1 MVEGHVPST
10 TSRPGSGRSAALKN
24 ILRVIAEG
32 WFWGGEESESPGVSC
47 FKEELPMPPRDT
59 TLPPPNPGQGLAES
73 ASARA
78 TGEESATVAV
88 DIDWIA
94 MKAAVIAALRGK
106 TTADPGVSSRDRRRT
121 EAAAFSYDD
130 LVQEIIAEQYEAWQL
145 GAPVPTDL
153 EAIEKE
159 LVIRAKRRLKAW
171 TKRNREQ
178 RKKLHLLEPL
188 ISQVDMFDEVAA
200 HDEFDKLIV
209 LIIDVLDPSAQ
220 VLLYLVLHRGIPFR
234 ESKALLDKLNES
246 FDPSMTLDTVES
258 IKRRITYHAGKIL
271 TQLSSQGRKGS
282 LS

>member
-1 MVEGHVPST
+1 
-10 TSRPGSGRSAALKN
+10 
-24 ILRVIAEG
+24 
-32 WFWGGEESESPGVSC
+32 
-47 FKEELPMPPRDT
+47 MPPRDT
-59 TLPPPNPGQGLAES
+59 TLPPPDPGQGIAET

-78 TGEESATVAV
+78 TCDEPATVAP
-88 DIDWIA
+88 DIDWIT
-94 MKAAVIAALRGK
+94 MKAAVIAAVRGK
-106 TTADPGVSSRDRRRT
+106 TTADPDASRPDSRRT

-130 LVQEIIAEQYEAWQL
+130 LVQEIIAEQHEAWQL
-145 GAPVPTDL
+145 GAPVPADL

-178 RKKLHLLEPL
+178 RKKLGLLEPL

-209 LIIDVLDPSAQ
+209 LLVDVLDPSAQ
-220 VLLYLVLHRGIPFR
+220 VLLYLVLHRGVPFR
-234 ESKALLDKLNES
+234 ESKTLLDRLKKS
-246 FDPSMTLDTVES
+246 FDPLITLADVES